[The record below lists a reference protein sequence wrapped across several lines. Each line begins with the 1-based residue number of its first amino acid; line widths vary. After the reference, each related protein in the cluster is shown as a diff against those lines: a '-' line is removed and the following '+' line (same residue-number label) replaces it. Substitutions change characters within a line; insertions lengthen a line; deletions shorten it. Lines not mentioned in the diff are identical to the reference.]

1 MNSTNEG
8 NRVKCVCGGYLKPE
22 SIDAHLETRVHH
34 DRMQYPNGFKCELTN
49 GMKYV
54 VVWKDRLTMEE
65 QLELIKLHPSMNFV
79 ITYKQFVIPRAKF
92 QVERTY
98 DISE

>member
-1 MNSTNEG
+1 MFSTNLG

-34 DRMQYPNGFKCELTN
+34 DRLQYPNGFKCELTN

-54 VVWKDRLTMEE
+54 VVWKDCLTMEE
-65 QLELIKLHPSMNFV
+65 QIELIKLYPDVNSLS
-79 ITYKQFVIPRAKF
+79 TYRQFLIRGLFKIG
-92 QVERTY
+92 RTY
-98 DISE
+98 DIS